1 MIVYINESKLPLL
14 RESNEE
20 VTFYEFFTKTKN
32 FIKDLL
38 SDPINAKPDN
48 MFKAHGISRSTLLNK
63 LLDRGIVIKKE
74 DIKEPND
81 ADGKMKS
88 MHYIQYK
95 VPKKNF
101 EQKIKRLYQY
111 FYDNFKK
118 NEINESILDNVRP
131 QKYNSAATY
140 IFCKDRSGV
149 TYVLAG
155 KRRGNHE
162 GGKYNVPTGQVGD
175 KYYGESVLD
184 AAAREVKE
192 ESGLDIPTSLF
203 NDIGDEQYESR
214 YGICLGKN
222 YMVVLDGTID
232 EHKPGN
238 GDGEN
243 DKFQWIP
250 VTKIG
255 FLPWAFG
262 MDKKIYSIANT
273 L

>member
-48 MFKAHGISRSTLLNK
+48 MFKAHGISKSTLLNK
-63 LLDRGIVIKKE
+63 LLDRGIVTKKE

-140 IFCKDRSGV
+140 IFCKDKSGM

-175 KYYGESVLD
+175 KYYDLTDELGWYEYKDAETGAGNNHSSCVESFMVENNEIYVRVRKYSQVNPYISGGYDYFNASGD
-184 AAAREVKE
+184 AIFRNTHKVMDLGDKLIR
-192 ESGLDIPTSLF
+192 SYVIIP
-203 NDIGDEQYESR
+203 Q
-214 YGICLGKN
+214 K
-222 YMVVLDGTID
+222 
-232 EHKPGN
+232 
-238 GDGEN
+238 
-243 DKFQWIP
+243 
-250 VTKIG
+250 
-255 FLPWAFG
+255 
-262 MDKKIYSIANT
+262 
-273 L
+273 